1 MHVVSLLHMA
11 VDTSTVLGQAFDLPS
26 WMDQTRP
33 WDRLQRVSPT
43 HQEEWRAHA
52 NAVLDKSCQCYRG
65 GDSLSS
71 GRRMRRAVCERQN
84 HTVECEGFQALR
96 ELFWE
101 STGGISIE
109 LGSMDGYFAS
119 EGVILEQAANF
130 KRILIEADPT
140 WRSARRRFSTNAV
153 GVTAAICATQSKVHF
168 LQRVNAN
175 KQAVTSG
182 TQGIVE
188 FMDTVYLQ
196 KWFPELHRHLAMTP
210 RRDWAALDWT
220 ALATTLASFSTTEVS
235 CQPLSSIFDA
245 LGVSRV
251 DLFILDTE
259 GAEIDILRSI
269 DFSRVRFN
277 MLIVEAYSPTG
288 SRAPSYAQKVINLML
303 QRGGDQYEVMFRKR
317 GRNIWFRHRSFSPR
331 SVLSLPNGC
340 GNGPQH
346 PSQQGAEQA
355 AHCQATVMLPH
366 GEPLHGR
373 AQNHTRQRRPHR

>member
-196 KWFPELHRHLAMTP
+196 RWFPELHGHSWLRPPGATGQPSSIGPLSSPRARALVLA
-210 RRDWAALDWT
+210 
-220 ALATTLASFSTTEVS
+220 TTEVS

-251 DLFILDTE
+251 DLFILDAE
-259 GAEIDILRSI
+259 GAEVDILRSI

-277 MLIVEAYSPTG
+277 MLIVEALLAHRLTSSVICPKG
-288 SRAPSYAQKVINLML
+288 HQPHAPAG
-303 QRGGDQYEVMFRKR
+303 RR
-317 GRNIWFRHRSFSPR
+317 GRPIRSHVPQAWAQHLVPPPQLLAILR
-331 SVLSLPNGC
+331 LTCTSLPNGC
-340 GNGPQH
+340 GDGPQH
-346 PSQQGAEQA
+346 PSQ
-355 AHCQATVMLPH
+355 T
-366 GEPLHGR
+366 GR
-373 AQNHTRQRRPHR
+373 RE

>member
-1 MHVVSLLHMA
+1 
-11 VDTSTVLGQAFDLPS
+11 
-26 WMDQTRP
+26 
-33 WDRLQRVSPT
+33 
-43 HQEEWRAHA
+43 
-52 NAVLDKSCQCYRG
+52 
-65 GDSLSS
+65 
-71 GRRMRRAVCERQN
+71 MREFVCE
-84 HTVECEGFQALR
+84 LR
-96 ELFWE
+96 P
-101 STGGISIE
+101 
-109 LGSMDGYFAS
+109 
-119 EGVILEQAANF
+119 
-130 KRILIEADPT
+130 PT
-140 WRSARRRFSTNAV
+140 WRSARRRFSKKAV